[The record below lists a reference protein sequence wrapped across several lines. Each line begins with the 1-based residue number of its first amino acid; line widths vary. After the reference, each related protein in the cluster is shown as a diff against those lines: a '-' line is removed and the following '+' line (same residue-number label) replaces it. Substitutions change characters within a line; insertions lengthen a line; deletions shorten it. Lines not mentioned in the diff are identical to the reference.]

1 LLLNKKSWKPM
12 WRGVSGYRRE
22 LFRVFMLNLFPTFQG
37 KMAHREHKESQRL
50 AADAAERQIQTLDD
64 DVRAELTERWTTVST
79 IIWVV

>member
-1 LLLNKKSWKPM
+1 M

-22 LFRVFMLNLFPTFQG
+22 TSLWLYAYLVSTSQG

-79 IIWVV
+79 ITWVV